1 MAAVSSAGCLCRT
14 WPPPPRAACAGSR
27 CAGHQLCHVSLVECD
42 TCPRAAPRAWPPS
55 TTWRSAPPSP
65 PCTSPWTRPPGCT
78 TSVWWRG
85 SSGATC
91 TVLSSTVLY
100 CTVLYRCHLLAR
112 VNPQAWARVRLLCDN
127 LEARRHSSIYS
138 LNQRFLLQALEDIGV
153 EPGLIG
159 EEEVQRLAGLLDS
172 NTFEVPTWWK
182 IFESFKNM

>member
-1 MAAVSSAGCLCRT
+1 MYCAA
-14 WPPPPRAACAGSR
+14 
-27 CAGHQLCHVSLVECD
+27 
-42 TCPRAAPRAWPPS
+42 
-55 TTWRSAPPSP
+55 
-65 PCTSPWTRPPGCT
+65 
-78 TSVWWRG
+78 
-85 SSGATC
+85 
-91 TVLSSTVLY
+91 
-100 CTVLYRCHLLAR
+100 LYRCHLLAR

-159 EEEVQRLAGLLDS
+159 EEEVQRLAGIMDS